1 MKITAPDMKD
11 SRILK
16 DYRYYLRM
24 ERRLSPN
31 TVAAYGRDVAE
42 LLAALELEPRAVRTE
57 DIERYLASR
66 AGGDSRSELGM
77 TGNEEPGMT
86 TEEPRMTGETE
97 PGMTTRET
105 RFRVKP
111 GMTTEEPRMTGTGSG
126 KGHQAAGNSPAKL
139 SKRSQARLL
148 SSLRSFFDWLILEG
162 ERKDNPCDRIDA
174 PKLGR
179 YLPEVLSVEEIESI
193 LDSIDTNAGWTGLRD
208 RAILEILY
216 GCGLRVSEACGLQ
229 ISHVYL
235 QEGFVRVVG
244 KGDKE
249 RLVPLGDLAADAFKN
264 YLDARPQ
271 AAEPAFDDVAFLN
284 KNGRP
289 LSRVAIFN
297 LVKKQALLAG
307 VRKEISPHTFRHSF
321 ATHLIENGADLRVV
335 QEMLGHESILTTE
348 IYTHIDAATWQRA
361 ILDHHP
367 RR

>member
-1 MKITAPDMKD
+1 MD
-11 SRILK
+11 RIVK

-24 ERRLSPN
+24 ERKLSPN
-31 TVAAYGRDVAE
+31 TVAAYGRDVE
-42 LLAALELEPRAVRTE
+42 EFLAAADVAPRAVRTE
-57 DIERYLASR
+57 DIERYLAAR
-66 AGGDSRSELGM
+66 AAGDA
-77 TGNEEPGMT
+77 PGT
-86 TEEPRMTGETE
+86 AE
-97 PGMTTRET
+97 
-105 RFRVKP
+105 KP
-111 GMTTEEPRMTGTGSG
+111 G
-126 KGHQAAGNSPAKL
+126 AL

-148 SSLRSFFDWLILEG
+148 SALRSFFDWLILEG

-179 YLPEVLSVEEIESI
+179 YLPEVLSVEEVTAILESVN
-193 LDSIDTNAGWTGLRD
+193 TATGDWRALRD

-216 GCGLRVSEACGLQ
+216 GCGLRVSEACGLL

-244 KGDKE
+244 KGNKE
-249 RLVPLGDLAADAFKN
+249 RLVPLGEMAADAFAR
-264 YLDARPQ
+264 YLEVRPQ
-271 AAEPAFDDVAFLN
+271 AAEPALDDVAFLN

-297 LVKKQALLAG
+297 LVKQQALVAG
-307 VRKEISPHTFRHSF
+307 VNKEISPHTFRHSF

-348 IYTHIDAATWQRA
+348 IYTHIDTATWQAA
-361 ILDHHP
+361 ILSHHP

>member
-1 MKITAPDMKD
+1 MEE

-24 ERRLSPN
+24 ERGLSPN
-31 TVAAYGRDVAE
+31 TVSAYARDVAE
-42 LLAALELEPRAVRTE
+42 FLAAADLAPRAVRPD
-57 DIERYLASR
+57 DIERYLIRR
-66 AGGDSRSELGM
+66 AGDSGS
-77 TGNEEPGMT
+77 EPGMT
-86 TEEPRMTGETE
+86 KKE
-97 PGMTTRET
+97 PGMSKKEPGITKKEPGITK
-105 RFRVKP
+105 KP
-111 GMTTEEPRMTGTGSG
+111 QP
-126 KGHQAAGNSPAKL
+126 L

-162 ERKDNPCDRIDA
+162 ERPDNPCDRIEA

-179 YLPEVLSVEEIESI
+179 YLPEVLSIEEVTAILESV
-193 LDSIDTNAGWTGLRD
+193 DTARGWTGLRD

-235 QEGFVRVVG
+235 QQGFVRVVG
-244 KGDKE
+244 KGNKE
-249 RLVPLGDLAADAFKN
+249 RLVPLGEMAADAFRA

-271 AAEPAFDDVAFLN
+271 AAEPAFDDIAFLN

-297 LVKKQALLAG
+297 LVKNQALIAG
-307 VRKEISPHTFRHSF
+307 VNKEISPHTFRHSF
-321 ATHLIENGADLRVV
+321 ATHLIERGADLRVV

-348 IYTHIDAATWQRA
+348 IYTHIDTATWQA
-361 ILDHHP
+361 EILSHHP
-367 RR
+367 RK

>member
-1 MKITAPDMKD
+1 MKED

-42 LLAALELEPRAVRTE
+42 LLSALELEPRAVRTE

-66 AGGDSRSELGM
+66 TGGDSRSG
-77 TGNEEPGMT
+77 PGMT
-86 TEEPRMTGETE
+86 N
-97 PGMTTRET
+97 
-105 RFRVKP
+105 
-111 GMTTEEPRMTGTGSG
+111 
-126 KGHQAAGNSPAKL
+126 AL

-162 ERKDNPCDRIDA
+162 ERNDNPCDRIDA

-179 YLPEVLSVEEIESI
+179 YLPEVLSVEEVAAI
-193 LDSIDTNAGWTGLRD
+193 LDSVDTNAGWTGLRD

-235 QEGFVRVVG
+235 QDGFVRVVG

-249 RLVPLGDLAADAFKN
+249 RLVPLGELAADAFRN

-321 ATHLIENGADLRVV
+321 ATHLIENGADLRIV

-348 IYTHIDAATWQRA
+348 IYTHIDTATWQRA

>member
-1 MKITAPDMKD
+1 MPRRE
-11 SRILK
+11 SRILQ

-31 TVAAYGRDVAE
+31 TVAAYSRDVAE
-42 LLAALELEPRAVRTE
+42 LLAALDLEPRAVRSD
-57 DIERYLASR
+57 DIARYLAER
-66 AGGDSRSELGM
+66 
-77 TGNEEPGMT
+77 
-86 TEEPRMTGETE
+86 
-97 PGMTTRET
+97 
-105 RFRVKP
+105 
-111 GMTTEEPRMTGTGSG
+111 G
-126 KGHQAAGNSPAKL
+126 KEL

-179 YLPEVLSVEEIESI
+179 YLPAVLSVEEVEAI
-193 LDSIDTNAGWTGLRD
+193 LDSVDTARGGWTAFRD

-216 GCGLRVSEACGLQ
+216 GCGLRVSEACGLL
-229 ISHVYL
+229 ISQVYL
-235 QEGFVRVVG
+235 AEGFVRVVG

-249 RLVPLGDLAADAFKN
+249 RLVPLGAVAAKAFSQ

-321 ATHLIENGADLRVV
+321 ATHLIENGADLRAV

-348 IYTHIDAATWQRA
+348 IYTHIDTATWQA
-361 ILDHHP
+361 TILEHHP
-367 RR
+367 RHQNP